1 MINKIYRVTLAFFV
15 TALFFIVSSTAGQA
29 ATAEENYDYYC
40 AQCHGEEGGGD
51 GINATSE
58 MPVSPRDHT
67 SATEM
72 AKLTSED
79 VYFAIKD
86 GGKSVGK
93 SSLMPSWSGT
103 ISDDEIKALV
113 KHLNS
118 LCKCEY
124 KTN

>member
-1 MINKIYRVTLAFFV
+1 MINKICRVRLAFFI
-15 TALFFIVSSTAGQA
+15 TTLFFIVSSTAGQA
-29 ATAEENYDYYC
+29 ATVEENYDHYC
-40 AQCHGEEGGGD
+40 AQCHGEKGGGD

-86 GGKSVGK
+86 GGPSVGK
-93 SSLMPSWSGT
+93 SSLMPNWGGT
-103 ISDDEIKALV
+103 INDDEIKALV
-113 KHLNS
+113 KHLNL